1 MVLIR
6 SLKGAAK
13 LLPMDDIGGDGK
25 ELIPRRSLL
34 ILGIRSFPLW
44 L

>member
-25 ELIPRRSLL
+25 SLMTRRSLL
-34 ILGIRSFPLW
+34 TLVIRDFPL
-44 L
+44 